1 MFTME
6 GINIGIFGRATWNL
20 KNPDSFRKTAPRYGT
35 PKTPREIEQYV
46 EYESPAKL
54 KDLPRDRRVTIN
66 LNSMWSMSPP
76 LSLKINL
83 EIEESPL
90 I

>member
-6 GINIGIFGRATWNL
+6 GVNIGIFGRATWNL

-46 EYESPAKL
+46 EYESPSKL
-54 KDLPRDRRVTIN
+54 KD
-66 LNSMWSMSPP
+66 
-76 LSLKINL
+76 
-83 EIEESPL
+83 
-90 I
+90 